1 MTGIDPLMYLSP
13 SSSSQGTASTALTFE
28 AGTDPD
34 VAQVQVQNKLQ
45 QALRRLP
52 LPVQAQGVTVTKSTN
67 RYLLFGG
74 FFSADRSLARD
85 DVGDYLASEP
95 IDPISP
101 RKRLGP

>member
-13 SSSSQGTASTALTFE
+13 SSSSQGTASTSLTFE

-34 VAQVQVQNKLQ
+34 VAQVQVQNKVQ

-67 RYLLFGG
+67 GYLLFGG
-74 FFSADRSLARD
+74 FFSADGSIAAA
-85 DVGDYLASEP
+85 DVCGYPGSNP
-95 IDPISP
+95 IYP
-101 RKRLGP
+101 LN